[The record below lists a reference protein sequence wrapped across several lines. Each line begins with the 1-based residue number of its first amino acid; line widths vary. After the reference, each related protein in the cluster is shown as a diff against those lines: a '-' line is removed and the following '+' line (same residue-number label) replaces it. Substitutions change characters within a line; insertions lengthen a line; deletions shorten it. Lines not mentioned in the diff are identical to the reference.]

1 MKKKFKY
8 GSVAAV
14 STAVCIVAAVLINIL
29 FTGLDSAFDLS
40 ADFSGSRITGI
51 DSVSADIVG
60 RLPYGVEIIV
70 NGNEDDFR
78 GATYDTQQTPD
89 RATGETKAQIVYSG
103 KRYTA
108 ELLDSFRQASDKI
121 SVSYIDTRYN
131 PGYFKER
138 NIILEDGVYITVYC
152 PQTQKYSFIYDDVFS
167 GIQYIPFERQLD
179 AAMRNT
185 TMSDVKKIGIV
196 KGHGEEQFPYFEELL
211 RLNGYEVELNADLL
225 SEDLA
230 AELDI
235 LVIINPKTT
244 YSSSDISA
252 LRDYLYHDGAYD
264 RSLAVFMDNSAPENP
279 LLEKFLSEEWGLTYT
294 TETVF
299 DPANSSTVADAYEP
313 FLKINY
319 GTSVAAKGI
328 AGTLA
333 DDGTYLKTALG
344 KTRAIN
350 IAFENKN
357 TVSTTPLLSTF
368 GKNSFGRDYSQGS
381 LEVGSDNFASIEKQ
395 DGDSSGPHII
405 GAMGYVRRSQ
415 TLDAEEK
422 VTMSSVVCF
431 GTTSLLDTYYLSNAA
446 GYTPASGQYTLGR
459 FSYLSHDDSVLRILS
474 SSLATGVLEF
484 DSDRTTY
491 TVAVV
496 CIALV
501 PAICAA
507 VCIVTWRKRKYL

>member
-78 GATYDTQQTPD
+78 GATYDTQQTTDPE
-89 RATGETKAQIVYSG
+89 TGETKTQIVYSG

-138 NIILEDGVYITVYC
+138 NIILDDGVYITVYC

-225 SEDLA
+225 SDDLA
-230 AELDI
+230 KELDI

-446 GYTPASGQYTLGR
+446 GYTPASGQYTLGI
-459 FSYLSHDDSVLRILS
+459 FSYLSHDDSVVRILS

>member
-78 GATYDTQQTPD
+78 GATYDTQQTTDPE
-89 RATGETKAQIVYSG
+89 TGETKTQIVYSG

-138 NIILEDGVYITVYC
+138 NIILDDGVYITVYW

-252 LRDYLYHDGAYD
+252 LRDHLYHDGAYD

-313 FLKINY
+313 FMKINY
-319 GTSVAAKGI
+319 GTRVEAKRI
-328 AGTLA
+328 AGKLEEE
-333 DDGTYLKTALG
+333 GT
-344 KTRAIN
+344 
-350 IAFENKN
+350 
-357 TVSTTPLLSTF
+357 
-368 GKNSFGRDYSQGS
+368 
-381 LEVGSDNFASIEKQ
+381 
-395 DGDSSGPHII
+395 
-405 GAMGYVRRSQ
+405 
-415 TLDAEEK
+415 
-422 VTMSSVVCF
+422 
-431 GTTSLLDTYYLSNAA
+431 
-446 GYTPASGQYTLGR
+446 
-459 FSYLSHDDSVLRILS
+459 
-474 SSLATGVLEF
+474 
-484 DSDRTTY
+484 
-491 TVAVV
+491 
-496 CIALV
+496 
-501 PAICAA
+501 
-507 VCIVTWRKRKYL
+507 